1 MNVDLIVMSEATTKK
16 PLAEAFPST
25 RFLVKTY
32 TAGAI
37 LAILLSFSLPL
48 DNTQTV
54 VSLAIGWMLTSVALG
69 LSVFLDNA
77 AIDEMDEEQDYF

>member
-1 MNVDLIVMSEATTKK
+1 MSEATTKK
-16 PLAEAFPST
+16 QLVEAFPST

-37 LAILLSFSLPL
+37 FAILISFSMPL
-48 DNTQTV
+48 DSAQTV
-54 VSLAIGWMLTSVALG
+54 VSLGIGWVLTSIALG

-77 AIDEMDEEQDYF
+77 AAEETDEEEDYY